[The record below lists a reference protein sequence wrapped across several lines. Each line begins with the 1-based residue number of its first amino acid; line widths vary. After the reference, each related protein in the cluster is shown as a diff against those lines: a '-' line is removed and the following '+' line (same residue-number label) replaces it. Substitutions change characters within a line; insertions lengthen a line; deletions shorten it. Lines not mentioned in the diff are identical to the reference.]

1 MKKLLLLGLAFA
13 ITVSAAFAGGNK
25 DAGGSLEKIKKS
37 GVIRIGVFSD
47 KIPFGYVDEKG
58 DYQGYDV
65 YFARRIAKDL
75 LGDEKKVRFVPL
87 EAAARVA
94 SLEADKVDIVLANF
108 TKTDERAKLVDFA
121 LPYMKVKLGLVSP
134 DSAPITDIQQ
144 LIGNPLPLIVNK
156 GTTAE
161 IYFRENYPTIQL
173 LAFDQNTEAFNA
185 LKDGR
190 GAALAH
196 DNTEVFAWAIL
207 NAGFSVPNSVGSI
220 GNADTINPAVRKGNA
235 ELLNWLNDEI
245 ANKLGDNFFHEDY
258 KATLEP
264 VYGNNVDPEAV
275 VVEKGVVR

>member
-1 MKKLLLLGLAFA
+1 MKKLMLVGLALVL
-13 ITVSAAFAGGNK
+13 TVSAVSARGK
-25 DAGGSLEKIKKS
+25 SDGGSLDKIRKA

-58 DYQGYDV
+58 AYQGYDV

-75 LGDEKKVRFVPL
+75 LGDEQKVQFVPL

-94 SLEADKVDIVLANF
+94 SLESDKVDIVLANF
-108 TKTDERAKLVDFA
+108 TKTDERAQLVDFA

-134 DSAPITDIQQ
+134 DSAPITDIEQ
-144 LIGNPLPLIVNK
+144 LADNPLPLIVNK

-161 IYFRENYPTIQL
+161 IYFRENYPNIPL

-207 NAGFSVPNSVGSI
+207 NPGFSVPNSVGSI

-235 ELLNWLNDEI
+235 ELLAWLNDEI
-245 ANKLGDNFFHEDY
+245 ANKLGDTFFHEDY
-258 KATLEP
+258 RATLEP
-264 VYGNNVDPEAV
+264 VYGNKVDPEAV
-275 VVEKGVVR
+275 VVEKGVVK

>member
-1 MKKLLLLGLAFA
+1 MKKVLFAGLALVMM
-13 ITVSAAFAGGNK
+13 VSAVFARGNSEK
-25 DAGGSLEKIKKS
+25 SGSLDAIKKA

-47 KIPFGYVDEKG
+47 KIPFGYVDERG
-58 DYQGYDV
+58 EYQGYDV

-94 SLEADKVDIVLANF
+94 SLESDKVDIVLANF

-121 LPYMKVKLGLVSP
+121 LPYMKVKLGIVSP
-134 DSAPITDIQQ
+134 DSAPVTDIGQ
-144 LIGNPLPLIVNK
+144 LASNPLPLIVNK

-161 IYFRENYPTIQL
+161 IYFRENHPEIKL

-207 NAGFSVPNSVGSI
+207 NPGFSVPKAVDSI
-220 GNADTINPAVRKGNA
+220 GAADTINPAVSKGNA

-245 ANKLGDNFFHEDY
+245 ANRLGDNFFHDDY

-264 VYGNNVDPEAV
+264 VYGSKVDPEAV
-275 VVEKGVVR
+275 VVEKGVVK

>member
-1 MKKLLLLGLAFA
+1 
-13 ITVSAAFAGGNK
+13 
-25 DAGGSLEKIKKS
+25 
-37 GVIRIGVFSD
+37 
-47 KIPFGYVDEKG
+47 
-58 DYQGYDV
+58 
-65 YFARRIAKDL
+65 
-75 LGDEKKVRFVPL
+75 
-87 EAAARVA
+87 
-94 SLEADKVDIVLANF
+94 VLANF

-121 LPYMKVKLGLVSP
+121 LPYMKVKLGIVSP
-134 DSAPITDIQQ
+134 DSKPITGIEQ

-161 IYFRENYPTIQL
+161 IYFREQYPNIQL
-173 LAFDQNTEAFNA
+173 LVFDQNTEAFNA

-207 NAGFSVPNSVGSI
+207 NPGFSVPNPVGSI

-235 ELLNWLNDEI
+235 ELLAWLNDEI
-245 ANKLGDNFFHEDY
+245 TGKLGDAFFHEDY

-264 VYGNNVDPEAV
+264 VYGNKVDPESV